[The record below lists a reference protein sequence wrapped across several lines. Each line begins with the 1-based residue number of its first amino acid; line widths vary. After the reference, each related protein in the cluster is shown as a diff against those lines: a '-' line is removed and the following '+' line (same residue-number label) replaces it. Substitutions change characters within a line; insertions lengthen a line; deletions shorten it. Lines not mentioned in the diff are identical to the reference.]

1 MNAQS
6 SLATSILERLF
17 EAGHSQLITSVQNAV
32 IHGRGFYRL
41 DGVNIVSLSGTAKSI
56 GNHGPS
62 IVPQSFLMTNDTTT
76 GKQSSP
82 VKPSSTTSTSWKPSC
97 MQAQLKRLDRVIQQ
111 LAMARNEIARNPE
124 LELDLERL
132 LTIVEVS
139 STALADEVEEELK

>member
-1 MNAQS
+1 
-6 SLATSILERLF
+6 
-17 EAGHSQLITSVQNAV
+17 
-32 IHGRGFYRL
+32 
-41 DGVNIVSLSGTAKSI
+41 
-56 GNHGPS
+56 
-62 IVPQSFLMTNDTTT
+62 
-76 GKQSSP
+76 
-82 VKPSSTTSTSWKPSC
+82 